1 MGLFDKKYC
10 DICGEKIGLLGNK
23 KLEDANMCKKCA
35 KNLSPWFKERRHTD
49 LEGIKEQL
57 ADREA
62 NRDRVAA
69 FNATYAAGEKVKV
82 YIDEKARTFM
92 ATKVDLSNKERL
104 EEENPDVISLD
115 NVLNCTVEPES
126 YRTELHH
133 TNSQGESVSY
143 DPPRYEYH
151 YDFKFKITLNHP
163 YLDEIKFD
171 LNNRDLVI
179 EYSDN
184 SLFGL
189 GTLHPEND
197 FEYRRYINMGNEL
210 TEHLTSAEQVE
221 AAPQAQNEQGNSV
234 PLVTCPYCG
243 SKSRLTTTGRCEN
256 CGGIL
261 EG

>member
-35 KNLSPWFKERRHTD
+35 KNLSPWFKERRHSD
-49 LEGIKEQL
+49 LDSIKAQL
-57 ADREA
+57 EDREA
-62 NRDRVAA
+62 NRDRVAD
-69 FNATYAAGEKVKV
+69 FNASYAVGEKVRV
-82 YIDEKARTFM
+82 YIDEAARVFM
-92 ATKVDLSNKERL
+92 ATKVDINDKDDL

-115 NVLNCTVEPES
+115 NVLNCTVEPEK
-126 YRTELHH
+126 YRTELRH

-151 YDFKFKITLNHP
+151 FDFKYTITLNHP

-171 LNNRDLVI
+171 LNKRDLII

-189 GTLHPEND
+189 GTFHPEKD
-197 FEYRRYINMGNEL
+197 FEYRRYINMANEL
-210 TEHLTSAEQVE
+210 TEHLTNAGQAAEQGGERADGANE
-221 AAPQAQNEQGNSV
+221 API
-234 PLVTCPYCG
+234 VTCPYCG
-243 SKSRLTTTGRCEN
+243 AKSRLTTTGRCEN